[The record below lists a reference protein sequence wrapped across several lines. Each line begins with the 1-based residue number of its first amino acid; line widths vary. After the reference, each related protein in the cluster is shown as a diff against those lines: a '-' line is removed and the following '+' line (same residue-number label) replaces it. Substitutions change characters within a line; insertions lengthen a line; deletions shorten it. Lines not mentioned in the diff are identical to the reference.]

1 MYKFSFTSVGGATRV
16 KIQNGED
23 IRHLNELDD
32 KMWTVLSC
40 PTSGLEI
47 ADESL
52 QMMDADGDGQLH
64 VNEVK
69 QAADWL
75 SQVLKDTDTLFL
87 GSAEQAIS
95 NIADE
100 EIAAV
105 AKGIDAEKISL
116 EAVDAVVAAVT
127 IDEQPVPEAP
137 YAADVIAA
145 YKACQEAYA
154 AYFQKAKLAKL
165 GLETLTEE
173 DKMPPMKEKDFVAM
187 GKAIADWEA
196 AAAAATEANNAALV
210 AAKGVYQPLRKLLLL
225 SRDFV
230 LLLRNYVTLEDFYNR
245 DTKAIFQ
252 AGTLVIDQRACQL
265 CIRANDMAKQEAQ
278 APASG
283 MFLVYCDCTS
293 KKLGKT
299 MKIVAALT
307 LGEVKNVTVG
317 KNALFYDRQ
326 GNDWDATVYKIID
339 NPISIRQAFWS
350 PYRRMAQWVEDMIN
364 KRAAEKDSKAFSDMT
379 AKAEEAANKPIDA
392 AAAEK
397 KQAFDIAKFA
407 GIFAAIGMALGMI
420 GSALVSVAG
429 GFRTL
434 TWWQDILVIAAILLI
449 ISGPAMIL
457 AAIKLRRR
465 NLAPIL
471 NANGWAVNAD
481 SKVNI
486 PFGATL
492 TEQVSFPLLK
502 LPKKGL
508 SLGAKWAIALTV
520 IVVAI
525 AAALLVV
532 VFFAPEYCQCPVEL
546 FCK

>member
-105 AKGIDAEKISL
+105 AKGIDAETIRL

-127 IDEQPVPEAP
+127 IEEQPVPEAP

-165 GLETLTEE
+165 GLETLTDE
-173 DKMPPMKEKDFVAM
+173 DKLPPMKEKDFVAM

-196 AAAAATEANNAALV
+196 ATAAATEANNAALA

-525 AAALLVV
+525 AALLVV

>member
-196 AAAAATEANNAALV
+196 AAAAATEANNAALA

>member
-196 AAAAATEANNAALV
+196 AAAAATEANNAALA

-283 MFLVYCDCTS
+283 MFLVYCDS

>member
-196 AAAAATEANNAALV
+196 AAAAATEANNAALA

-449 ISGPAMIL
+449 ISGPSMIL

-520 IVVAI
+520 IVVVI
-525 AAALLVV
+525 AALLVV

>member
-1 MYKFSFTSVGGATRV
+1 MYDFSYASVGGATRV

-32 KMWTVLSC
+32 KKWTVLSC
-40 PTSGLEI
+40 PTTGLEI

-52 QMMDADGDGQLH
+52 QVMDADGDGQLH

-69 QAADWL
+69 QTAEWL
-75 SQVLKDTDTLFL
+75 SKVLKDTDTLYE
-87 GSAEQAIS
+87 GKAEQAIS

-105 AKGIDAEKISL
+105 AKKIDAETVTL
-116 EAVDAVVAAVT
+116 EAVDAVVAAVS
-127 IDEQPVPEAP
+127 IEEQPIPEAP

-173 DKMPPMKEKDFVAM
+173 DKEPPMKEKDFVAM
-187 GKAIADWEA
+187 GKAITDWETA
-196 AAAAATEANNAALV
+196 SAAATEANNAALT

-230 LLLRNYVTLEDFYNR
+230 LLLRNYVTLEDFYNK

-293 KKLGKT
+293 KKLSKT
-299 MKIVAALT
+299 MKIVAAMT
-307 LGEVKNVTVG
+307 MGEVKNVTVG

-326 GNDWDATVYKIID
+326 GNDWEATVYKIID

-379 AKAEEAANKPIDA
+379 SKAEEAANQPA
-392 AAAEK
+392 GAAAEK

-420 GSALVSVAG
+420 GSALVAVAG

-434 TWWQDILVIAAILLI
+434 TWWQDILVVVAILLI

-481 SKVNI
+481 SRVSI

-508 SLGAKWAIALTV
+508 STGAKWAIALAV
-520 IVVAI
+520 IAVVI

-532 VFFAPEYCQCPVEL
+532 VFFAPEYCQCPIEL

>member
-40 PTSGLEI
+40 PTTGLEI

-69 QAADWL
+69 QTAEWL
-75 SQVLKDTDTLFL
+75 SKVLKDTDTLFE
-87 GSAEQAIS
+87 GKAEQAIS

-154 AYFQKAKLAKL
+154 AYFHKAKLAKL

-196 AAAAATEANNAALV
+196 AAAAATEANNAALA

-525 AAALLVV
+525 AALLVV

>member
-196 AAAAATEANNAALV
+196 AAAAATEANNAALA

-520 IVVAI
+520 IVVVI
-525 AAALLVV
+525 AALLVV

>member
-75 SQVLKDTDTLFL
+75 SQVLKDTDTLFE
-87 GSAEQAIS
+87 GKAEQAIS

-196 AAAAATEANNAALV
+196 TAAAATEANNAALA

-525 AAALLVV
+525 AALLVV

>member
-196 AAAAATEANNAALV
+196 AAAAATEANNAALA

-525 AAALLVV
+525 AALLVV

>member
-1 MYKFSFTSVGGATRV
+1 V

-196 AAAAATEANNAALV
+196 AAAAATEANNAALA

-520 IVVAI
+520 IVVVI
-525 AAALLVV
+525 AALLVV

>member
-1 MYKFSFTSVGGATRV
+1 MYKFSFASVGGATRV

-154 AYFQKAKLAKL
+154 AYFHKAKLAKL

-196 AAAAATEANNAALV
+196 AAAAATEANNAALA